1 MFFFDAWKVFWGYL
15 ARLFDCVWVCLT
27 YFEVY
32 ILALDTWSMHIR
44 YALSV
49 VDHLL
54 HWFGFR
60 YCLIF
65 LGENKVSYIFQ
76 SFWVKPLRIPQ
87 MEKCLISFWVRM
99 MFWKLGTWLSRP
111 WSLVSEAPF
120 WHITAWRMVKTERG
134 KRFHQRQPWSSWFI
148 FFQRSLGMM
157 SWQAINFALGFARL
171 CHLFWLVWGGHGVI
185 EDDK

>member
-1 MFFFDAWKVFWGYL
+1 MYFIFVDAWKVVLWYL

-32 ILALDTWSMHIR
+32 ILSLDTWSMHVR

-99 MFWKLGTWLSRP
+99 MFWKLGTLAIATMKPGERSALFGTSQLDVWWRRSRGRDSTKGNLGVHDSSFSKGR
-111 WSLVSEAPF
+111 WEWCL
-120 WHITAWRMVKTERG
+120 G
-134 KRFHQRQPWSSWFI
+134 KP
-148 FFQRSLGMM
+148 
-157 SWQAINFALGFARL
+157 
-171 CHLFWLVWGGHGVI
+171 
-185 EDDK
+185 